1 MSPKTTP
8 KAERPSAG
16 RLPEIAGRAVAL
28 TELDMRDG
36 LLTRHLSVPDMLL
49 VIRGV
54 NVHVDRKRCSV
65 ASPEPRRVSIRPGG
79 STVRSRMA
87 HLGQLLPNH
96 DPAMTGR
103 IAPEADRGHSTSR
116 RRLLGVHPVRLKLSR
131 RQADDR
137 LLRLQFTIIIALG
150 NLGPCRGQSY
160 VPVFGLLLP
169 DR

>member
-28 TELDMRDG
+28 TELDMRGG

-49 VIRGV
+49 VVRGV

-65 ASPEPRRVSIRPGG
+65 ALPEPRRVSTRPGG

-87 HLGQLLPNH
+87 HLGHEDQFPLPSLNDRCRLGEETFAGMGDKEEH
-96 DPAMTGR
+96 
-103 IAPEADRGHSTSR
+103 APIPGIRGSNRGSR
-116 RRLLGVHPVRLKLSR
+116 P
-131 RQADDR
+131 
-137 LLRLQFTIIIALG
+137 I
-150 NLGPCRGQSY
+150 
-160 VPVFGLLLP
+160 
-169 DR
+169 